1 MKVVYSFEPT
11 RFFRD
16 PLARQVN
23 EGVRINDSLAEGT
36 LCALMNSRAEFRQE
50 RVPRVEIVRGLR
62 WLEIVFEIF
71 FTRKRF
77 TFIYI
82 ITAFM
87 VAT

>member
-1 MKVVYSFEPT
+1 MILCFLLQVLTGHLFLLNQNAQQISWQVYLAKKVFQQPLFMGKESSLQSGCCPTSF
-11 RFFRD
+11 
-16 PLARQVN
+16 V
-23 EGVRINDSLAEGT
+23 
-36 LCALMNSRAEFRQE
+36 
-50 RVPRVEIVRGLR
+50 LR

-82 ITAFM
+82 ITAFI

>member
-1 MKVVYSFEPT
+1 MIDNAFSKI
-11 RFFRD
+11 
-16 PLARQVN
+16 
-23 EGVRINDSLAEGT
+23 RIFVHIVGDGAENKKK
-36 LCALMNSRAEFRQE
+36 CKEALL
-50 RVPRVEIVRGLR
+50 GLR

>member
-1 MKVVYSFEPT
+1 MIDNAFSKI
-11 RFFRD
+11 
-16 PLARQVN
+16 
-23 EGVRINDSLAEGT
+23 RIFVHIVGDGAENKKK
-36 LCALMNSRAEFRQE
+36 CKEALL
-50 RVPRVEIVRGLR
+50 GLR
-62 WLEIVFEIF
+62 WLEIVFEIS